1 MFNVCLCT
9 SHICNL
15 PWNWPLIFC
24 FRQRLKYIYIYVCMF
39 CLPVVSFSLWL
50 FWKTCPTIK
59 PIFLR
64 IAPHWLRKYLF
75 LIHGMVAFFTWDERF
90 TLHGLSF
97 INFKICTAAY
107 YPILKIWIWMN
118 LSAPSFG
125 WLVGWLIDWL
135 IVCVYL
141 LKRSKTCILRLC
153 LTCCFLVCWW
163 GLLCR
168 F

>member
-1 MFNVCLCT
+1 MSFLGSSHT
-9 SHICNL
+9 SKPKVFEIRQTLTRPDDVQCMSL
-15 PWNWPLIFC
+15 YISYLQSSMKLTLISC
-24 FRQRLKYIYIYVCMF
+24 FRQRLKYIYICMF

-64 IAPHWLRKYLF
+64 NCSSLAEESICFSFMGWWH
-75 LIHGMVAFFTWDERF
+75 FFTWDERF

-135 IVCVYL
+135 IVCVCTF
-141 LKRSKTCILRLC
+141 SKK
-153 LTCCFLVCWW
+153 
-163 GLLCR
+163 
-168 F
+168 